1 MPPREPQPTPP
12 KTFAINSSRDM
23 LEKLRREIECLARS
37 IIRQE
42 VVDHGLNAA
51 MTAWHLTDW
60 TWKEI
65 KDSPRLRSLATRAGT
80 PIRELK
86 QFQEFVKRDLHRVG
100 VLRRGRR
107 LNETFRLL
115 EGPSVF
121 HQGNIPIQNKS
132 APDWQRSGA
141 KLHKF
146 SPIGESISYTAKQL
160 NRSIRSRPSGKI
172 GLVSELIMKCIQ
184 LLNVRARCLLAAS
197 SSRRRAA
204 IPPEISVAGVSF
216 QRRPAMPFG
225 GSCVTHQWQRG
236 REPRLN
242 AFAQI
247 AWRGFPSVGALP
259 NVLTCGQNDGP
270 ERSDR

>member
-1 MPPREPQPTPP
+1 MKVPVKSELFTRNRAVEITTGSGAVREVIPGSVRQRTNLRIPHPWFTNWRLENAADHNAVGRYVIVVP
-12 KTFAINSSRDM
+12 FA
-23 LEKLRREIECLARS
+23 S

-121 HQGNIPIQNKS
+121 HQGNRAIQNKS
-132 APDWQRSGA
+132 APRLA
-141 KLHKF
+141 
-146 SPIGESISYTAKQL
+146 TMAA
-160 NRSIRSRPSGKI
+160 PSC
-172 GLVSELIMKCIQ
+172 M
-184 LLNVRARCLLAAS
+184 
-197 SSRRRAA
+197 SSRRSVRALA
-204 IPPEISVAGVSF
+204 TVQS
-216 QRRPAMPFG
+216 
-225 GSCVTHQWQRG
+225 T
-236 REPRLN
+236 
-242 AFAQI
+242 
-247 AWRGFPSVGALP
+247 
-259 NVLTCGQNDGP
+259 
-270 ERSDR
+270 